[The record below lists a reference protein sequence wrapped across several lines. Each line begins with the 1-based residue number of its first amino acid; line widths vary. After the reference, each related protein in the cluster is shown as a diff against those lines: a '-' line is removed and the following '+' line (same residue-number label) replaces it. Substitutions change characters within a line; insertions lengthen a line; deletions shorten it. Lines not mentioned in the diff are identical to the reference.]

1 MSIWNTGILHVF
13 LKEVNMFSAILKDL
27 RVKKGISQ
35 TKLAKEIGVSAGNIS
50 DWESDR
56 SKPGYLALISLARF
70 FEVSADY
77 LLELQPS
84 PNGTLPVKCLNV
96 PLDGV
101 EIDLVEAFRFIS
113 VDDQSELLE
122 LAFSK
127 YQETLDHKRKYA
139 HSSYQDE
146 TNHTETA

>member
-1 MSIWNTGILHVF
+1 
-13 LKEVNMFSAILKDL
+13 MFSAILKDL

-84 PNGTLPVKCLNV
+84 PNGILPVKCLNV

-127 YQETLDHKRKYA
+127 YQETLDQVSCNPGSHRL
-139 HSSYQDE
+139 HRVHRFRNQTIIPQCSL
-146 TNHTETA
+146 H